1 MARLRSDENKN
12 QKLTRRILSRY
23 PARLTRT
30 LVDRCCCTRSVISRL
45 QRPVSWEST
54 TSASKTCQ
62 SNFQFPSITDRSI
75 PSSIVARYNASHP
88 CLVRTPSYARVQR
101 SRNFRRK
108 NDPARCSGSIKVS
121 RQRDYLVKQP
131 RSHDDATARRGR
143 RGGNV
148 RARTR
153 VLTHRYRHRHARGD
167 CQSIRASRPGI
178 RQLGVV
184 TFPEQSPHHPGP
196 RVVPLQPLRADLP
209 PRSSTRS
216 FSSPRATTR
225 IKRHHVLDPSN
236 AICQTMGTRGAN
248 SISPMPKREKNSKAT
263 SKLVLD
269 WPSRAVQTRPPNRG
283 PG

>member
-1 MARLRSDENKN
+1 MILPVAAARP
-12 QKLTRRILSRY
+12 RY
-23 PARLTRT
+23 P
-30 LVDRCCCTRSVISRL
+30 DNVIIS
-45 QRPVSWEST
+45 
-54 TSASKTCQ
+54 
-62 SNFQFPSITDRSI
+62 SN
-75 PSSIVARYNASHP
+75 
-88 CLVRTPSYARVQR
+88 
-101 SRNFRRK
+101 
-108 NDPARCSGSIKVS
+108 
-121 RQRDYLVKQP
+121 
-131 RSHDDATARRGR
+131 SHDDATTRRGK
-143 RGGNV
+143 RGGNA
-148 RARTR
+148 RARVHACSRTG
-153 VLTHRYRHRHARGD
+153 TDTDARGD

-236 AICQTMGTRGAN
+236 AICQTTGTRGAN

-263 SKLVLD
+263 LKLVLD
-269 WPSRAVQTRPPNRG
+269 WPSRAVETRPLNRG

>member
-1 MARLRSDENKN
+1 M
-12 QKLTRRILSRY
+12 
-23 PARLTRT
+23 
-30 LVDRCCCTRSVISRL
+30 DRCCTRSVISRL
-45 QRPVSWEST
+45 QRPVSREST
-54 TSASKTCQ
+54 TSTSKTCQ
-62 SNFQFPSITDRSI
+62 SNFQFPSITGRSI
-75 PSSIVARYNASHP
+75 PPSIVVWYNASHP
-88 CLVRTPSYARVQR
+88 CLVRTPSYVQVQR
-101 SRNFRRK
+101 SRNFRGK
-108 NDPARCSGSIKVS
+108 NDPARCSSSTKVS
-121 RQRDYLVKQP
+121 RQRHYLVKQP
-131 RSHDDATARRGR
+131 RSHDDATTRRGK
-143 RGGNV
+143 RGGNA
-148 RARTR
+148 RARVHACSRTG
-153 VLTHRYRHRHARGD
+153 TDTDARGD

-236 AICQTMGTRGAN
+236 AICQTTGTRGAN

-263 SKLVLD
+263 LKLVLD
-269 WPSRAVQTRPPNRG
+269 WPSRAVQTRPLNRG

>member
-1 MARLRSDENKN
+1 MILPVAAARPRYPDNVIISSNSRVATT
-12 QKLTRRILSRY
+12 TRRRDEGNEEE
-23 PARLTRT
+23 TR
-30 LVDRCCCTRSVISRL
+30 
-45 QRPVSWEST
+45 
-54 TSASKTCQ
+54 
-62 SNFQFPSITDRSI
+62 
-75 PSSIVARYNASHP
+75 
-88 CLVRTPSYARVQR
+88 ARVHAC
-101 SRNFRRK
+101 SRTGT
-108 NDPARCSGSIKVS
+108 DT
-121 RQRDYLVKQP
+121 D
-131 RSHDDATARRGR
+131 
-143 RGGNV
+143 
-148 RARTR
+148 
-153 VLTHRYRHRHARGD
+153 ARGD

-263 SKLVLD
+263 LKLVLD
-269 WPSRAVQTRPPNRG
+269 WPSRAVQTRPLNRG